1 MAVQITREV
10 IEALPN
16 LKGISRCGI
25 GYDNADWRA
34 ATEHGV
40 VVCNVPDHCIYEVAC
55 HTFTMLLALERQL
68 IPFIQRAREGG
79 YANGKEIKCH
89 RVKGQTLG
97 ILGYGRI
104 GRELAPMALGV
115 GMKVLAYDPYV
126 KEPDRPGVTMA
137 ASMDEVLRNA
147 DAVSIHLHLNAETAH
162 MISMPQ
168 LRMMKKSA
176 FLLNASRGGV
186 VNTEDLMEA
195 LKTGEIAGAGLDVI
209 ENEPLRTDHEIFH
222 MPQVIFTPHVG
233 MYTEEAMED
242 MYNKLSAQAL
252 DVLAGRWPNNVV
264 NPEVR
269 EKVSL
274 Q

>member
-1 MAVQITREV
+1 M
-10 IEALPN
+10 
-16 LKGISRCGI
+16 
-25 GYDNADWRA
+25 
-34 ATEHGV
+34 
-40 VVCNVPDHCIYEVAC
+40 
-55 HTFTMLLALERQL
+55 
-68 IPFIQRAREGG
+68 
-79 YANGKEIKCH
+79 
-89 RVKGQTLG
+89 
-97 ILGYGRI
+97 
-104 GRELAPMALGV
+104 
-115 GMKVLAYDPYV
+115 
-126 KEPDRPGVTMA
+126 TMA